1 MDGETV
7 DKEEGWT
14 GNRDRQMKRD
24 SHVDQDDPVVQE
36 VPALLVDPEYD
47 KRRNH
52 CNSFANTHTHWC
64 IQLIIQLF
72 CCFFKHG
79 PQVVQ
84 SIDKE
89 EETKQEMRC
98 VLCTGEATRSLIKL
112 FLLKMYSNCKIRLQ
126 VRMTVWLTNC
136 FWRTCFVATQPSGS
150 GLTLIRLTGMV
161 GCWASPL
168 RFSVSQDKHTCKQ
181 TRALWNNLP
190 QLLKQT
196 ANTMLD
202 TVKHSL
208 PHTDC

>member
-1 MDGETV
+1 MWTRMTLLSRRSRLSLWTLNMTR
-7 DKEEGWT
+7 EEIIAIPSQT
-14 GNRDRQMKRD
+14 HIYMLMHT
-24 SHVDQDDPVVQE
+24 SFYS
-36 VPALLVDPEYD
+36 AILL
-47 KRRNH
+47 
-52 CNSFANTHTHWC
+52 F
-64 IQLIIQLF
+64 
-72 CCFFKHG
+72 FFKHG

-89 EETKQEMRC
+89 EETKKEIM
-98 VLCTGEATRSLIKL
+98 L

-126 VRMTVWLTNC
+126 VRMTFWLTNC